1 MVWAACV
8 NRENL
13 LNADWLRFLP
23 ELNIENLV
31 WAESFIF
38 EILNRW
44 VEESDWQS
52 LEPVLTSASF
62 PMNERTS
69 RLKVFLELKRK
80 TAISLFDIFNIIVDF
95 MLSSHDHIFTM

>member
-31 WAESFIF
+31 F
-38 EILNRW
+38 E
-44 VEESDWQS
+44 QT
-52 LEPVLTSASF
+52 VL
-62 PMNERTS
+62 
-69 RLKVFLELKRK
+69 FLESLVDELKK
-80 TAISLFDIFNIIVDF
+80 PPANLWSPF
-95 MLSSHDHIFTM
+95 